1 MLPYVSTLSNTLLD
15 RLQIYRKKHKEAF
28 MALRCRTLSD
38 FIWYKD
44 TFLTRIYKTKQCN
57 KSSRKK
63 KFLSGL
69 PKLFAEQIRFLLWLN
84 NHDILNLYN
93 YTYGDFIQI
102 INRFGLKL
110 CNDIKLKN
118 QLKQQQISS
127 SKELSDFFYQ
137 FGYDP
142 IQTPRRKPPRIIP
155 LVHRS

>member
-1 MLPYVSTLSNTLLD
+1 MT
-15 RLQIYRKKHKEAF
+15 
-28 MALRCRTLSD
+28 LRCRTLSD

-57 KSSRKK
+57 KSFRKE

-127 SKELSDFFYQ
+127 SKELSDFLF
-137 FGYDP
+137 
-142 IQTPRRKPPRIIP
+142 
-155 LVHRS
+155 